1 MVSLGQLSTPCRGS
15 SRGAVVLGGQ
25 GVCEAREPPL
35 SFWHAALCESQS
47 ILSHFC
53 ATSKAHVHQLSV
65 CMPPAVILASAH
77 ARDARGRGPVLISS
91 ALLRTCTHT
100 RCGQTAGMVP
110 MVGVLYDMY
119 PPPHMTCILL
129 LIWANGRN
137 GADGRSPGQD
147 LRQQSA
153 QDVQVSQGRGATS
166 VPTSCTCT
174 VHTCVASARCTCG
187 PACFIPMQH
196 RTVFSAAS
204 KGLGA

>member
-1 MVSLGQLSTPCRGS
+1 MLLFWLSPQLTMVSLGQLSTPCRGS

-110 MVGVLYDMY
+110 MVGVLGRIYGSKARKMSKFLKDEVPQVY
-119 PPPHMTCILL
+119 PRAALAPCIHA
-129 LIWANGRN
+129 WRAH
-137 GADGRSPGQD
+137 GARAGLHVSYQCSTA
-147 LRQQSA
+147 LCSLQQVRA
-153 QDVQVSQGRGATS
+153 
-166 VPTSCTCT
+166 
-174 VHTCVASARCTCG
+174 
-187 PACFIPMQH
+187 
-196 RTVFSAAS
+196 
-204 KGLGA
+204 